1 MNPRVSALIDD
12 PEPSVARATGGSR
25 FLHEYDFATN
35 LDQGQ
40 MREHRCH
47 AETKQARDDHDRS
60 FRHYAKFRR

>member
-1 MNPRVSALIDD
+1 
-12 PEPSVARATGGSR
+12 
-25 FLHEYDFATN
+25 
-35 LDQGQ
+35 